1 MNLGTKNPSCH
12 TVCSLDSQQN
22 LACFSKNICT
32 AMVEAIKHTYI
43 LEEYHGYGGPDQGV
57 LDMKGV
63 KVMLN
68 VIVKILVMM
77 TDHHV
82 ITVIMLSTPWET
94 I

>member
-1 MNLGTKNPSCH
+1 
-12 TVCSLDSQQN
+12 
-22 LACFSKNICT
+22 
-32 AMVEAIKHTYI
+32 MVEAIKHTYI
-43 LEEYHGYGGPDQGV
+43 LEEYQGYGGPDQGV

-77 TDHHV
+77 TDYHV

>member
-1 MNLGTKNPSCH
+1 M
-12 TVCSLDSQQN
+12 
-22 LACFSKNICT
+22 A
-32 AMVEAIKHTYI
+32 EAIKHTYI
-43 LEEYHGYGGPDQGV
+43 LEEYQGYGGPDQGV

-77 TDHHV
+77 TDSHV